1 VIFLSVIYCEHYR
14 QQNDADIIKVFCKPT
29 KNFPIG
35 TNYFYAPAEYE
46 DYIMSKCWYLIKNSG
61 FYVGRHVKSG
71 FDTTLSYLHIE
82 VKNLLNEDT
91 FGYDVNHKN
100 LCEFDDT
107 FENLETIEHKLN
119 QVCKMKQVYGI
130 IDNAKAHYFTP
141 SIRIDGELILGS
153 SKHDELSVCLAQRD
167 LELSKRSYNV
177 DPLNYFRGSD
187 DILDLLRT
195 GKIDSEE
202 SKVMLLQKY
211 ARNVWYIARYNLFE
225 ECEKYHIDIAP
236 YRLNVGGYL
245 IDSSGNLLNPYKNK
259 KASVFN

>member
-1 VIFLSVIYCEHYR
+1 MF
-14 QQNDADIIKVFCKPT
+14 
-29 KNFPIG
+29 
-35 TNYFYAPAEYE
+35 
-46 DYIMSKCWYLIKNSG
+46 
-61 FYVGRHVKSG
+61 
-71 FDTTLSYLHIE
+71 
-82 VKNLLNEDT
+82 
-91 FGYDVNHKN
+91 
-100 LCEFDDT
+100 
-107 FENLETIEHKLN
+107 
-119 QVCKMKQVYGI
+119 
-130 IDNAKAHYFTP
+130 
-141 SIRIDGELILGS
+141 S
-153 SKHDELSVCLAQRD
+153 SARFRV
-167 LELSKRSYNV
+167 KRSYNV